1 MDVADLVNAAR
12 SGSKRDTLEALRD
25 KIAAS
30 IQDCES
36 GRDVAALSKRLMEV
50 MNEIDALPKPK
61 GDSPLAKAKRN
72 GA

>member
-1 MDVADLVNAAR
+1 VADLVSAAA
-12 SGSKRDTLEALRD
+12 SGNRRETLEALRD
-25 KIAAS
+25 KLASS

-50 MNEIDALPKPK
+50 MGELDAMPKPRK
-61 GDSPLAKAKRN
+61 ESPLARAKR

>member
-1 MDVADLVNAAR
+1 MADLVSAAR
-12 SGSKRDTLEALRD
+12 SGDRRQTLEALRD

-50 MNEIDALPKPK
+50 MNEIDALPKQK
-61 GDSPLAKAKRN
+61 KDSPLAKARRS
-72 GA
+72 A

>member
-1 MDVADLVNAAR
+1 MADLVEAAR
-12 SGSKRDTLEALRD
+12 NGDRRKTLEALRD
-25 KIAAS
+25 KLAAS

-50 MNEIDALPKPK
+50 MAELDSMPQPKAE
-61 GDSPLAKAKRN
+61 SPLAKARR

>member
-1 MDVADLVNAAR
+1 MADLVSAAK
-12 SGSKRDTLEALRD
+12 SGDKRDTLEALRD

-50 MNEIDALPKPK
+50 MNEIEALPKPK
-61 GDSPLAKAKRN
+61 NDSPLAKARRN

>member
-1 MDVADLVNAAR
+1 MADLVSAAR
-12 SGSKRDTLEALRD
+12 SGNRRETLEALRD

-50 MNEIDALPKPK
+50 MNEIDALPQPK
-61 GDSPLAKAKRN
+61 KDSPLAKARRN
-72 GA
+72 GS

>member
-1 MDVADLVNAAR
+1 MANLMEAAR
-12 SGSKRDTLEALRD
+12 SGDRRRTLEALRD

-50 MNEIDALPKPK
+50 MGELDSLPQQSTDDELEELQELY
-61 GDSPLAKAKRN
+61 G
-72 GA
+72 

>member
-1 MDVADLVNAAR
+1 VADLVSAAQ
-12 SGSKRDTLEALRD
+12 SGNRRETLEALRD

-50 MNEIDALPKPK
+50 MGELDALPQPK
-61 GDSPLAKAKRN
+61 SDSPLAKARN
-72 GA
+72 GS